1 MLEMFTDP
9 GIWMALLTL
18 VFLEIVLGIDNILFI
33 SIASNKLPD
42 SEQKKATN
50 IGLFLAMLL
59 RVILLFGISYLTAMD
74 KVIYHLDMS
83 WLKVGVTGQSLIM
96 LGGGLFLLYKSV
108 QEIHHKVEG
117 HEEDAVK
124 AAKAKV
130 SLNSVI
136 FQITMIN
143 IVFSFDSI
151 LTAVGMTTGI
161 DKSAT
166 SYDEAL
172 MVMVIAVVLSMVIM
186 MLFANPVNKFVS
198 KHPTV
203 QMLGLAFLIL
213 IGFIL
218 VSEGAHMAHLQIFN
232 TEVGVIPKGYLYF
245 TIAFSLGVEAL
256 NFRLRRNAQKELAAR
271 EG

>member
-1 MLEMFTDP
+1 MLEMFSDP
-9 GIWMALLTL
+9 NIWMALLTL

-33 SIASNKLPD
+33 SIASNKLP
-42 SEQKKATN
+42 ENQQKKATN

-59 RVILLFGISYLTAMD
+59 RVILLFGISYLTAMN
-74 KVIYHLDMS
+74 KVIYHIDAS

-117 HEEDAVK
+117 HQEESTK
-124 AAKAKV
+124 SKGKV
-130 SLNSVI
+130 TLNSVI

-161 DKSAT
+161 DKKVT
-166 SYDEAL
+166 PIDEAL
-172 MVMVIAVVLSMVIM
+172 IVMIIAVVLSMIIM

-203 QMLGLAFLIL
+203 QMLGLSFLIL

-218 VSEGAHMAHLQIFN
+218 ISEGAHMAHLQIFN

-256 NFRLRRNAQKELAAR
+256 NMKLRKNTSVEH
-271 EG
+271 

>member
-1 MLEMFTDP
+1 MLEMFSDP
-9 GIWMALLTL
+9 NIWMALLTL
-18 VFLEIVLGIDNILFI
+18 VFVEIVLGIDNILFI
-33 SIASNKLPD
+33 SIASNKLP
-42 SEQKKATN
+42 ENQQKKATN

-59 RVILLFGISYLTAMD
+59 RVILLFGISYLTAMN
-74 KVIYHLDMS
+74 KVIYHIDTS

-117 HEEDAVK
+117 HQEESTK
-124 AAKAKV
+124 SKEKV
-130 SLNSVI
+130 TLNSVI

-161 DKSAT
+161 DKKAT
-166 SYDEAL
+166 PIDEAL
-172 MVMVIAVVLSMVIM
+172 IVMIIAVVLSMIIM

-198 KHPTV
+198 KHPTI
-203 QMLGLAFLIL
+203 QMLGLSFLIL

-218 VSEGAHMAHLQIFN
+218 ISEGAHMAHLQIFN

-256 NFRLRRNAQKELAAR
+256 NMKLRKNSSVEH
-271 EG
+271 